1 MILEKRRLLADVNFL
16 FMALN
21 GYIKISVHSYIDF
34 YSEIDQ
40 FSLRHKD
47 NLTLKK
53 KYAKTNVLKYSLF
66 HRIYDSWNLLPREIC
81 NTAELK
87 IFKTRAKKFLL
98 ELWVLWSD
106 YFCLSCFLDVTC
118 LSDRDTSNISFIG

>member
-21 GYIKISVHSYIDF
+21 GYIKISVRSYIDF

-40 FSLRHKD
+40 FSLGHKD

-53 KYAKTNVLKYSLF
+53 KYAKTNVLKNIAFSIEYMIVGIFYLEKF
-66 HRIYDSWNLLPREIC
+66 AMLL
-81 NTAELK
+81 
-87 IFKTRAKKFLL
+87 
-98 ELWVLWSD
+98 S
-106 YFCLSCFLDVTC
+106 
-118 LSDRDTSNISFIG
+118 

>member
-1 MILEKRRLLADVNFL
+1 METRLKKLNLMTLEKRRLLADVNFL

-21 GYIKISVHSYIDF
+21 GYIKISVHSFIDF

-47 NLTLKK
+47 
-53 KYAKTNVLKYSLF
+53 F
-66 HRIYDSWNLLPREIC
+66 HRIYDSWNLLPGEIC
-81 NTAELK
+81 NAAELN

-98 ELWVLWSD
+98 EL
-106 YFCLSCFLDVTC
+106 
-118 LSDRDTSNISFIG
+118 

>member
-1 MILEKRRLLADVNFL
+1 METRLKTLNLMILEKRRLPADVNFL

-81 NTAELK
+81 NAAELK

-98 ELWVLWSD
+98 EL
-106 YFCLSCFLDVTC
+106 
-118 LSDRDTSNISFIG
+118 